1 MEPLGP
7 KVIVLDDEP
16 LVAELIAAVLKTRGY
31 PVLVADRCADAARF
45 VREHNGAPA
54 LLITDVIMPEM
65 TGPQFVQR
73 LRDEGMR
80 LPVLYISGYVETDPA
95 QAHEVHDRANFLMKP
110 FSAAELLQAV
120 DEALRDTNPD

>member
-16 LVAELIAAVLKTRGY
+16 LVGELIAAVLKTRGY
-31 PVLVADRCADAARF
+31 PVLVADGCADAARF

-80 LPVLYISGYVETDPA
+80 LPVLYISGHVETDPA
-95 QAHEVHDRANFLMKP
+95 QAHEVYDGANFLMKP
-110 FSAAELLQAV
+110 FSAAELIAAV
-120 DEALRDTNPD
+120 DDALRGSNRD